1 MSYCRFS
8 DCDVYVYDDSE
19 GGITIMT
26 IRDEIYRAKTRTEA
40 VDKLIEL
47 KHAGLDILPE
57 VIEQLQEDRT
67 AIGET
72 AGIEPVERGD
82 DDQPL

>member
-8 DCDVYVYDDSE
+8 ECDVYVYDDSA

-26 IRDEIYRAKTRTEA
+26 IRDEIYTAKTRTEA

-47 KHAGLDILPE
+47 KQSGLDVPEE
-57 VIEQLQEDRT
+57 VIAEIQEDRKT
-67 AIGET
+67 AGET
-72 AGIEPVERGD
+72 AGIEAVKEYRA
-82 DDQPL
+82 

>member
-47 KHAGLDILPE
+47 KHAGLDVLPE
-57 VIEQLQEDRT
+57 VIKQLQEDRT

-72 AGIEPVERGD
+72 AGIEAWKDR
-82 DDQPL
+82 